1 MFFTFRKYLYLYSH
15 VEKNVVADIWGFD
28 KNAVDVLQN
37 MKPLDEDLNQKY
49 AILLE
54 NSGFIPETE
63 TEVREGCNSYCK
75 FIEYYSKR
83 FFNVN

>member
-1 MFFTFRKYLYLYSH
+1 MLFELFYSEKFH
-15 VEKNVVADIWGFD
+15 AEKNFVADIWGFD

-54 NSGFIPETE
+54 NSGFIAETE
-63 TEVREGCNSYCK
+63 TEVREVCNSYCK
-75 FIEYYSKR
+75 FIEYYSKI